1 MNTAKDITD
10 HFINRAK
17 NLVEFEVTTR
27 VPDDFRF
34 NGVIPFDMRI
44 EDETIYAK
52 VWAVEFDEAAK
63 KLDDFLETCK

>member
-1 MNTAKDITD
+1 MSTAKDITD

>member
-1 MNTAKDITD
+1 MATAKDITD

>member
-1 MNTAKDITD
+1 MNSVDMMHNLI
-10 HFINRAK
+10 HRAK
-17 NLVEFEVTTR
+17 NLQEYTVTTR

-34 NGVIPFDMRI
+34 NGVVPFDMKI

-52 VWAVEFDEAAK
+52 VWAVEFDEAVK